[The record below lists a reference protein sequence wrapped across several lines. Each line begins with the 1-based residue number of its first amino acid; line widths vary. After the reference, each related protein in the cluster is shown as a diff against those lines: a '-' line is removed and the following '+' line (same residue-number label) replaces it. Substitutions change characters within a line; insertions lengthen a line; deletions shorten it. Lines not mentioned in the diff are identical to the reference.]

1 MKGIGRT
8 VKRRRIESKTD
19 YVARKKLLTSG
30 RPRVVVRKTN
40 RYIVA
45 QIVTSALA
53 QDHVVVGVSSADLVG
68 QGWPAS
74 MSGSLKSL
82 PAAYLTG
89 LLLAHK
95 AKGSVQEVILDM
107 GMQRNAK
114 TGRIYA
120 LVAGLVAGGIN
131 VPHNPESLPD
141 QKRLEGNT
149 RTREAFI
156 TLKEKLGAHG
166 GKGNKK

>member
-8 VKRRRIESKTD
+8 IKRRRLESKTD
-19 YVARKKLLTSG
+19 YVARRKLLVSG
-30 RPRVVVRKTN
+30 KARVVVRKTN

-45 QIVTSALA
+45 QIVTSSLA
-53 QDHVVVGVSSADLVG
+53 QDRVIVGASSAELTS

-74 MSGSLKSL
+74 LSGSLKSL

-89 LLLAHK
+89 LLLAQR
-95 AKGSVQEVILDM
+95 AKGTVQEVILDI
-107 GMQRNAK
+107 GMQRNSK
-114 TGRIYA
+114 IGRLYA
-120 LVAGLVAGGIN
+120 LVAGLIAGGVN

-141 QKRLEGNT
+141 QKRIESNT

>member
-8 VKRRRIESKTD
+8 IKRRRLESKTD
-19 YVARKKLLTSG
+19 YLARKQLLHSEK
-30 RPRVVVRKTN
+30 PRIVIRRTN
-40 RYIVA
+40 RYLVA
-45 QIVTSALA
+45 QIVRSSLA
-53 QDHVVVGVSSADLVG
+53 QDTVVMGVSSADLLD

-74 MSGSLKSL
+74 LAGSLKSL

-95 AKGSVQEVILDM
+95 AKGSVKEAILDI

-114 TGRIYA
+114 AGRLYA
-120 LVAGLVAGGIN
+120 VLAGIVAGGIT
-131 VPHNPESLPD
+131 VPHAKDSLPD
-141 QKRLEGNT
+141 EKRLTAHT

-156 TLKEKLGAHG
+156 KLKEKLQTHG
-166 GKGNKK
+166 RE